1 MRFQLACCVSI
12 LMLLSACTPA
22 PPKVDLKAAED
33 EIRSLDVQWSKS
45 ASARDLD
52 AVVSY
57 YSDDAQV
64 LAPNAPI
71 ATTKAAIREG
81 WAALLGPE
89 MTLSWKDTKIEV
101 AQSGELA
108 YLVGTY
114 NLDIKDAKGQVITD
128 KGKLLE
134 VWKKQSDGKWK
145 VVADV
150 FNSDLPPAPTAPPEP
165 AKKK

>member
-1 MRFQLACCVSI
+1 MHFRIVLIASALF
-12 LMLLSACTPA
+12 LSACA
-22 PPKVDLKAAED
+22 PSAPKVDLKAEED
-33 EIRSLDVQWSKS
+33 AIRALDIQWAKS
-45 ASARDLD
+45 AGARDLD

-89 MTLSWKDTKIEV
+89 MSLSWKDTKIEV

-114 NLDIKDAKGQVITD
+114 SLDIKDAKGQVVTD

-134 VWKKQSDGKWK
+134 VWKKQADGKWK

-150 FNSDLPPAPTAPPEP
+150 FNSDLPPAPAAPSEP

>member
-1 MRFQLACCVSI
+1 MRFRFVFCSSLLV
-12 LMLLSACTPA
+12 LLSACAPA
-22 PPKVDLKAAED
+22 PPKADLKAEEEA
-33 EIRSLDVQWSKS
+33 IRALDVQWSKS

-52 AVVSY
+52 AVISY

-71 ATTKAAIREG
+71 ATTKVAIREG

-114 NLDIKDAKGQVITD
+114 NMDIKDAKGAVITD

-134 VWKKQSDGKWK
+134 VWKKQADGKWK

-150 FNSDLPPAPTAPPEP
+150 FNSDLPPAPAAPAEP

>member
-1 MRFQLACCVSI
+1 MQIRFLLCVVLLLTLGAC
-12 LMLLSACTPA
+12 ATA

-33 EIRSLDVQWSKS
+33 EIRALDVAWAKS
-45 ASARDLD
+45 AGARDLD

-57 YSDDAQV
+57 YSEDAQV

-81 WAALLGPE
+81 WAGLLGPE
-89 MTLSWKDTKIEV
+89 MSLTWKDTKIEV

-108 YLVGTY
+108 YLVGAY
-114 NLDIKDAKGQVITD
+114 MLEIKDAKGQVTTD

-134 VWKKQSDGKWK
+134 VWKKQADGKWK

-150 FNSDLPPAPTAPPEP
+150 FNSDLPLAPPPP
-165 AKKK
+165 AKK